1 MMPIMTNGLSW
12 LPPHLVGYGG
22 AMNNVMQRAASALG
36 VAIIGVIVK
45 RSSAQ
50 LTADTD
56 ALQTPTAL
64 PQYRDADPQALTGL
78 YLQTQDHIQATA
90 DANAFLMT
98 TGLAV
103 VGTLL
108 VLMLKKPPRSP
119 APPTTSPSR
128 PRTAAK
134 TTATEP
140 GQATVAANPSRP

>member
-1 MMPIMTNGLSW
+1 
-12 LPPHLVGYGG
+12 
-22 AMNNVMQRAASALG
+22 
-36 VAIIGVIVK
+36 
-45 RSSAQ
+45 
-50 LTADTD
+50 
-56 ALQTPTAL
+56 
-64 PQYRDADPQALTGL
+64 GL

-103 VGTLL
+103 LGTLL

-119 APPTTSPSR
+119 APPTTSPGR